1 MKLKIGNNVV
11 IKDSGD
17 KGVITDILENGQLLV
32 DVDGLSI
39 PVAAGEVVGERTE
52 TEQTFSASSQQEEE
66 QSSKV
71 QPEEKSQSSDGI
83 YLAFLPRYNEEDHI
97 DNFQIFLL
105 NEHRSNIQF
114 QVTFYLNNEHQ
125 FKLNKPLRSGQS
137 FFLADLAFDDI
148 NERPCFSFVIT
159 FPEHQTVQTSLK
171 PKAKTF
177 LKNPQS
183 IPVLDQK
190 GYLFKVVTNPVMNEQ
205 TTGKKEEKR
214 QSIDKEQLIKQMF
227 ETTNSNEKG
236 GHQKKKQAWRPPP
249 YEVDL
254 HIEKLGYVSYDLSN
268 AEMVQIQLQHCREAV
283 EEALMRNQS
292 SLVIIHG
299 VGKGKLKE
307 EVHRVL
313 QEYSDIETF
322 KNEYH
327 PRYGFGATFVW
338 L

>member
-1 MKLKIGNNVV
+1 MKLAIGNRVV

-32 DVDGLSI
+32 DVDGFGI
-39 PVAAGEVVGERTE
+39 PVAAGDVVGERTD
-52 TEQTFSASSQQEEE
+52 TEQTFSSSPTQEEE
-66 QSSKV
+66 HSQKA
-71 QPEEKSQSSDGI
+71 QPAETSQPSDGI

-97 DNFQIFLL
+97 KNFQIFLL
-105 NEHRSNIQF
+105 NQHHANIQF
-114 QVTFYLNNEHQ
+114 QLTFYLSNEHQ

-159 FPEHQTVQTSLK
+159 FPEHQAVQTSLK

-183 IPVLDQK
+183 IPVVDQK
-190 GYLFKVVTNPVMNEQ
+190 GYLFTVVTNPVKNKQEAS
-205 TTGKKEEKR
+205 KKEENSK
-214 QSIDKEQLIKQMF
+214 SIDKEQLIKQMF
-227 ETTNSNEKG
+227 ETNNGNEKG
-236 GHQKKKQAWRPPP
+236 SDKKKRQAWTAAP

-254 HIEKLGYVSYDLSN
+254 HIEKLGYISYDLSN
-268 AEMVQIQLQHCREAV
+268 AEMVQIQLQHCRDAV
-283 EEALMRNQS
+283 EEAIMRNQS

-313 QEYSDIETF
+313 QEYADIKTF